1 MSGITGALN
10 IARGSLD
17 TSQLAMEVISHN
29 IANANTDG
37 YSEQTLQVQAN
48 NPINT
53 APGQI
58 GTGVTATQVTRQY
71 NAFLNQQ
78 VIQKTSDDS
87 YWNAQQSTM
96 DDVDN
101 IFNESSGDGIN
112 SMMSTFWNDWSN
124 LATTP
129 DDTSARQ
136 TLLSDSGNL
145 ISTLQEMDTN
155 LTSLQ
160 ENLDTTINSDVDDV
174 NTLTK
179 QIATL
184 NSEITSVE
192 VKGQTNA
199 NDLRDERDLD
209 LQNLAKYL
217 NISYYEDPN
226 TGAENVYILGG
237 TPLVEG
243 NDSNTLTTQTD
254 STTGFLN
261 VLWNGSSG
269 NSIDITNKLTG
280 GDIAGSANVRDTQIS
295 SYLDSLNTFT
305 KELIWQVNA
314 LHSEGTGLQ
323 SVSQMTGTVQCSGP
337 SDDLSSSSTFL
348 FGDQYNPGGTFDI
361 TVYDSS
367 GNPTNY
373 TIDTAAY
380 GTANGTSGT
389 TVGDLIGA
397 INSQTGGNV
406 TASLDADG
414 HFQMTASTGDTF
426 AVNPSPSGSSSN
438 ALAIL
443 GVNTFFSWDEKV
455 GQPTTDIIQ
464 GAGVN
469 QALTDNPDLISTGYL
484 DSDNQVA
491 SGANDVANAISALQD
506 TTISNMGGTGVNTTM
521 DGYYNSL
528 VAQVGIDDQNAQQN
542 VTFNDSLLS
551 EYTTQKQSVTGVN
564 LDDEMTN
571 LLQNQYQYQASSQL
585 ITIINDMMQY
595 LFNMSPAS

>member
-1 MSGITGALN
+1 MSGITGALD
-10 IARGSLD
+10 IARGSMS

-37 YSEQTLQVQAN
+37 YSEQTLQVKAN

-58 GTGVTATQVTRQY
+58 GTGVIATQVTRQY
-71 NAFLNQQ
+71 NAYLNKQ
-78 VIQKTSDDS
+78 VVDKTSDNS
-87 YWNAQQSTM
+87 YWSSQQSTM
-96 DDVDN
+96 DEIDT
-101 IFNESSGDGIN
+101 IFNESSSTGIN
-112 SMMSTFWNDWSN
+112 SLMSTFWNDWSN

-129 DDTSARQ
+129 DDTSTRQ
-136 TLLSDSGNL
+136 TLLSDSDNL
-145 ISTLQEMDTN
+145 ISTLREMDTN
-155 LTSLQ
+155 LTSSQ
-160 ENLDTTINSDVDDV
+160 QNLDTTINSDVNDV
-174 NTLTK
+174 NTLIK
-179 QIATL
+179 QIASL
-184 NSEITSVE
+184 NSQITSVE

-209 LQNLAKYL
+209 LQNLAKHL
-217 NISYYEDPN
+217 NISYYDDSN
-226 TGAENVYILGG
+226 TGAVNVYILGG

-243 NDSNTLTTQTD
+243 NSSNTLTTQRD
-254 STTGFLN
+254 STTGFLK
-261 VLWNGSSG
+261 VLWNDSSG
-269 NSIDITNKLTG
+269 RSIDITNKLQG

-314 LHSEGTGLQ
+314 LHSEGTGTK
-323 SVSQMTGTVQCSGP
+323 SVSQMTGTVQCSGVN
-337 SDDLSSSSTFL
+337 DDLSSSSTFL
-348 FGDQYNPGGTFDI
+348 FGDQYNKSGTFDI

-373 TIDTAAY
+373 TINTATY

-397 INSQTGGNV
+397 INSQTGGSV

-414 HFQMTASTGDTF
+414 HLQMAASTTGDTF
-426 AVNPSPSGSSSN
+426 AVNPSASGSSSN

-484 DSDNQVA
+484 DSDHQVA
-491 SGANDVANAISALQD
+491 SGANDVASAISALQD
-506 TTISNMGGTGVNTTM
+506 KTISDMGGAGVDTTM

-528 VAQVGIDDQNAQQN
+528 VAQVGMDDQNVQQN

-571 LLQNQYQYQASSQL
+571 LLKNQYLYQASAKL
-585 ITIINDMMQY
+585 ISICDNMMQY
-595 LFNMSPAS
+595 LLSISTS